1 MPATT
6 KTSKTPLGV
15 YRNSQTGTPSRFT
28 WTLLLVGA
36 LLLGSAWI
44 LYSREETTIP
54 TTEGLTEAP
63 TAGYLAPDFSL
74 ETLNGDTF
82 TLGALRGQPVVLN
95 FWATWCPPCRVEI
108 PHFEQASRTYNG
120 QVAIVGIDD
129 GEPAARVG
137 PFVQEMGMSY
147 AVPLDEDSVVS
158 RRYQVNS
165 LPTTFFI
172 GADGVIQNVHIG
184 LINQA
189 VLEEKI
195 EALIQDS

>member
-6 KTSKTPLGV
+6 KSTDRSLKPSGNGV
-15 YRNSQTGTPSRFT
+15 TATPSRFT

-44 LYSREETTIP
+44 LYSREDSAAAAAD
-54 TTEGLTEAP
+54 GLTEAP
-63 TAGYLAPDFSL
+63 TAGHIAPDFSL
-74 ETLNGDTF
+74 ELLNGDTF
-82 TLGALRGQPVVLN
+82 SLSAMRGQPVVLN

-108 PHFEQASRTYNG
+108 PHFEQASRKYNG
-120 QVAIVGIDD
+120 QVVIAGIDD
-129 GEPAARVG
+129 GEPVTRVR
-137 PFVQEMGMSY
+137 PFVQEMGMTY
-147 AVPLDEDSVVS
+147 PVPLDEDSVVS

-195 EALIQDS
+195 ESLIQGS